1 MLEVIFYRD
10 ERDRLAG
17 IAARGHADFAVHGR
31 DIVCAAVSAVLQ
43 AARLGLEEHAGV
55 ELAARQTPGVL
66 RLSWAEPARELESL
80 RAIVTTAELAVA
92 QIARRFPD
100 HVRLRRRRIAR
111 EPGGQAA
118 GRVSSLADRRR
129 RHDV

>member
-10 ERDRLAG
+10 GDDRLSG
-17 IAARGHADFAVHGR
+17 ISARGHADFAEHGQ

-43 AARLGLEEHAGV
+43 AMRLGLEGYAGL
-55 ELAARQTPGVL
+55 ELEALQQPGEL
-66 RLSWAEPARELESL
+66 RLDWTESDRDLESL
-80 RAIVTTAELAVA
+80 RAIVTTAELAVK

-100 HVRLRRRRIAR
+100 HVRLKRRREAR
-111 EPGGQAA
+111 RVGGKAS
-118 GRVSSLADRRR
+118 GRVTDLTDRR